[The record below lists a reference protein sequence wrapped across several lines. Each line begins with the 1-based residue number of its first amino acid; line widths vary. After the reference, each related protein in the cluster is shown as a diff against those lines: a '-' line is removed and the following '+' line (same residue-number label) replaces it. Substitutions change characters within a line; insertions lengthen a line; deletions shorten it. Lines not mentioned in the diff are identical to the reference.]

1 MAAKKVRARPIARQ
15 FSCMQLRA
23 QPRRCKFAPVQNCGP
38 LTPHP
43 APTQEEESEEEL
55 SEEESEEEDESE
67 DEGEEEEEDEEEES
81 EEESEEETE
90 EEESD
95 DDDDDDEA
103 LVPMPEEGDD
113 DSNQEFSKMVY
124 RGIVLAY
131 FVLLPSYFWY
141 RWLYTIEWE
150 VPYRMYYQT
159 TVCVAEMFGA
169 ICVMILAVSAT
180 PPRRRAAAPH
190 TRGPAPAARAPPRP
204 TGTPRPRR

>member
-1 MAAKKVRARPIARQ
+1 MH
-15 FSCMQLRA
+15 
-23 QPRRCKFAPVQNCGP
+23 NCGRAARAITP

-43 APTQEEESEEEL
+43 APSTQEEESEEEL
-55 SEEESEEEDESE
+55 SEEESEEEEESE

-141 RWLYTIEWE
+141 RWLYTIEWD

-180 PPRRRAAAPH
+180 PPRTRAAAPH
-190 TRGPAPAARAPPRP
+190 TRGPAPAAHASHARTSPH
-204 TGTPRPRR
+204 PRR

>member
-15 FSCMQLRA
+15 FSCMQRRA
-23 QPRRCKFAPVQNCGP
+23 PPRRRKFAPVQNCGP

-55 SEEESEEEDESE
+55 SEEESEEEEESE

-90 EEESD
+90 EEES
-95 DDDDDDEA
+95 DDDDDEA

-141 RWLYTIEWE
+141 RWLYTIEWD

-180 PPRRRAAAPH
+180 PPRTRAAAPH
-190 TRGPAPAARAPPRP
+190 TRGPAPAAHASDAR
-204 TGTPRPRR
+204 TSPRPRR

>member
-1 MAAKKVRARPIARQ
+1 MHISANSPAAAACGPLHRRAAAKI
-15 FSCMQLRA
+15 
-23 QPRRCKFAPVQNCGP
+23 APVPNCGRVTHATRP

-43 APTQEEESEEEL
+43 APAQEEESEEEL
-55 SEEESEEEDESE
+55 SEEESEEEEESE

-141 RWLYTIEWE
+141 RWLYTIEWD

-169 ICVMILAVSAT
+169 ICVMILAVSAA
-180 PPRRRAAAPH
+180 PRRRAAD
-190 TRGPAPAARAPPRP
+190 
-204 TGTPRPRR
+204 PRPRARRPRAANSDRHLASPRR

>member
-1 MAAKKVRARPIARQ
+1 MSCVRPTAP
-15 FSCMQLRA
+15 
-23 QPRRCKFAPVQNCGP
+23 PRRCKFAPVQNCGQP

-43 APTQEEESEEEL
+43 APQEEESEEEL
-55 SEEESEEEDESE
+55 SEEESEEEEESE

-141 RWLYTIEWE
+141 RWLYTIEWD

-169 ICVMILAVSAT
+169 RSPC
-180 PPRRRAAAPH
+180 RRASRAAPRAH
-190 TRGPAPAARAPPRP
+190 PGGAPLQAPSA
-204 TGTPRPRR
+204 

>member
-1 MAAKKVRARPIARQ
+1 MSCVRPTAP
-15 FSCMQLRA
+15 
-23 QPRRCKFAPVQNCGP
+23 PRRCKFAPVQNCGP

-43 APTQEEESEEEL
+43 APTQ
-55 SEEESEEEDESE
+55 
-67 DEGEEEEEDEEEES
+67 EEEDEEEES

-141 RWLYTIEWE
+141 RWLYTIEWD

-169 ICVMILAVSAT
+169 ICVMILAVSHT
-180 PPRRRAAAPH
+180 PRRRAVY
-190 TRGPAPAARAPPRP
+190 
-204 TGTPRPRR
+204 PRPRARRPRAASDRHPPRLAGDPLP